1 MALQYDTSIG
11 SETRTVKI
19 KVPGMDG
26 FVTREGYSVTV
37 PYTKEELLAMN
48 QEYVNPTDIAP
59 SRNKYISS
67 LFPHNTNDGYFYGND
82 GYNKNLING
91 ADISHKDKEDEKD
104 IISYYRNY
112 IIKNYIDNEIVNGE
126 TNYTKDTLASQ

>member
-1 MALQYDTSIG
+1 MALQYYTSDD
-11 SETRTVKI
+11 SYKI
-19 KVPGMDG
+19 
-26 FVTREGYSVTV
+26 TV
-37 PYTKEELLAMN
+37 PYTKEELLTMN
-48 QEYVNPTDIAP
+48 QEYVNPIDIAP

-67 LFPHNTNDGYFYGND
+67 LFPHDTNDEYFYGND
-82 GYNKNLING
+82 SYSKNLING